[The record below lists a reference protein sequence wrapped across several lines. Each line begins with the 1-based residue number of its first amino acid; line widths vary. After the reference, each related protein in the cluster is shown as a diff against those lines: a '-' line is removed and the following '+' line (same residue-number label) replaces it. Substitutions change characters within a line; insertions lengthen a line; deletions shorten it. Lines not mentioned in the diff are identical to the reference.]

1 MSNPN
6 TGKTVRFTLDPSNP
20 PKLSE
25 AAAARLA
32 AMKDEDIDYS
42 DIPPTPAG
50 IDWYKPGALIPDT
63 KQQVTLRLD
72 REVLDFFK
80 QPGKRYQTRINSVLR
95 AFMDAHQPRNKAG

>member
-1 MSNPN
+1 MSNAT
-6 TGKTVRFTLDPSNP
+6 TGKTVRFILDPSNP
-20 PKLSE
+20 PELSE

-32 AMKDEDIDYS
+32 AMKDEDINYS

-50 IDWYKPGALIPDT
+50 VAWYKPGALIPDT
-63 KQQVTLRLD
+63 KLQVTLRLD